1 MNSFGDDH
9 AQLEAKIQLEDCKF
23 CSAHFLASPG
33 FRETLHGHSFTA
45 SVSVGGPEV
54 KADGYLVDFRALK
67 NALRRACKRLDQKT
81 LLPLNSEVLQLQQ
94 TSGPSPQVDITCEDG
109 SRFSLPASDC
119 VLLPVANTTA
129 EELARYLWSD
139 ILETEGLGEVFLQRG
154 NAGWLEVGVAERP
167 GQESRYRS
175 GVAHRPLAR
184 AGGEAGRE
192 EQPLP
197 TKEPV
202 QLLELPKLLGSGVS
216 NRLSVVDT
224 GKGKDANDSKEDS
237 AGQTEQVCLA
247 QENSAP
253 PPPRPTLEQYQANQ
267 QRRMNKLLPFNA
279 SALAEATA
287 VEDPAVTAWRVLID
301 MLGEEEAGREELKK
315 TPARAA
321 KAWRELN
328 AACFAG
334 DPKEAV
340 GEGVFDDPD
349 AEDLVVVRDI
359 QFQSLCEHH
368 LLPFW
373 GTAHVAYIPNGRIL
387 GLSKFARLLTALAR
401 RPNVQE
407 RLTRRFA
414 ETLEELLGTRAVL
427 VVVEG
432 RHSCMSLRGAMATS
446 AQTRTMAFR
455 GALKDDRA
463 IRKDLLDGIGVSNT
477 SL

>member
-1 MNSFGDDH
+1 MNSFGDGH
-9 AQLEAKIQLEDCKF
+9 AQLEAKILLEDCKF

-154 NAGWLEVGVAERP
+154 NAEWLEVGVAERP

-224 GKGKDANDSKEDS
+224 GKGKDANGSKEDS
-237 AGQTEQVCLA
+237 AGQTEQVCLPCGPA
-247 QENSAP
+247 TTQ
-253 PPPRPTLEQYQANQ
+253 
-267 QRRMNKLLPFNA
+267 LLPFNA

-301 MLGEEEAGREELKK
+301 MLGEEEAGRDELKK

-340 GEGVFDDPD
+340 GEGIFDDPD

-373 GTAHVAYIPNGRIL
+373 GTAHVAYLPNGRIL

-414 ETLEELLGTRAVL
+414 ETLEELLGTRGVL